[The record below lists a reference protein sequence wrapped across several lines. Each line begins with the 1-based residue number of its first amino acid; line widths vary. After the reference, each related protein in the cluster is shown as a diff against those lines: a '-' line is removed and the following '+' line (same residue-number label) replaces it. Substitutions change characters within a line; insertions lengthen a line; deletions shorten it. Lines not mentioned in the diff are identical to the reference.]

1 MTEKEELK
9 TYDVQMFILPYGL
22 NGQDINQ
29 EIAEEI
35 MQLLADMDYIDGIL
49 TNLQTKKREALELL
63 VSMKD

>member
-1 MTEKEELK
+1 MSTQLCVEE
-9 TYDVQMFILPYGL
+9 FIFPYGL
-22 NGQDINQ
+22 NVQDINQ
-29 EIAEEI
+29 EIVEEI